1 MFTSPT
7 HVLKLRRPIY
17 ILLMVKWTFDKEK
30 FTHRITS
37 FLLTRSIV
45 VTNKMSEE
53 IPVIPKVTSL
63 TVHSG
68 NIVNW
73 NRLKRH
79 PNHGATAE
87 VKSCLFTSS
96 KYSTEVLNLRSIT
109 HYIIYSRCSLDYF
122 LVRWQQNILCACFF
136 STAYFLFIFV
146 ENTLKKSR
154 YTYIFCW
161 REELSARCL
170 TLSDLFLFIYSISR
184 LLNVSILH

>member
-109 HYIIYSRCSLDYF
+109 LYYLAGAPLIISLSDD
-122 LVRWQQNILCACFF
+122 
-136 STAYFLFIFV
+136 S
-146 ENTLKKSR
+146 K
-154 YTYIFCW
+154 IFC
-161 REELSARCL
+161 APAF
-170 TLSDLFLFIYSISR
+170 FLPHIFY
-184 LLNVSILH
+184 LYL

>member
-1 MFTSPT
+1 MYESTGACVEKKASFKKWAPRMKNYTLCN
-7 HVLKLRRPIY
+7 HILKLFVHKPNPCSKTSSSYIYIY

-109 HYIIYSRCSLDYF
+109 HYI
-122 LVRWQQNILCACFF
+122 V
-136 STAYFLFIFV
+136 
-146 ENTLKKSR
+146 
-154 YTYIFCW
+154 
-161 REELSARCL
+161 
-170 TLSDLFLFIYSISR
+170 
-184 LLNVSILH
+184 